1 MPPIQ
6 VVIRAPAAEPLTQ
19 MASAS
24 LQATA
29 AHRGLD
35 MRIEIIPFGSLG
47 DFMGRVQDGNGFIFV
62 SDPCVTA
69 PMEKHVVVATRAQ
82 AVRHA
87 RALVDRISPR
97 VSAPPSAI
105 LAPPVRRAPTARKVL
120 PLALAGVVAVALGF
134 VLATGDL
141 LTTVTTWIN
150 AL

>member
-1 MPPIQ
+1 MPSIQ

-19 MASAS
+19 MACAS

-35 MRIEIIPFGSLG
+35 IQIEVIPFGSLG

-69 PMEKHVVVATRAQ
+69 PMDKHVVVATRAQ

-87 RALVDRISPR
+87 HALVDRISPR
-97 VSAPPSAI
+97 APVAPSAI
-105 LAPPVRRAPTARKVL
+105 LAAPVRPASAARNLL
-120 PLALAGVVAVALGF
+120 PVALAGVVAVALGF
-134 VLATGDL
+134 ALATGDL
-141 LTTVTTWIN
+141 VTTVTTWID
-150 AL
+150 AR